1 MAAGSRVVAPL
12 PEPRPVAAAVPT
24 TVIPVTTAPPQE
36 APAAPAAPAPQAAV
50 SPEPGRTAA
59 VETPEA
65 APPPP
70 PAPEATPEATP
81 EAAPE
86 PAPEA
91 AAEAKPAEAPPP
103 EAKPPEPA
111 PPPEEARAEPP
122 APEAGA
128 AEEAPSAPKEAET
141 PAPDIS
147 APETSEPGAPSPE
160 MRAPETPA
168 AEAAVPEAA
177 PPPESAKPE
186 RKALPPAKKG
196 PLAAPNEVA
205 EQMKEATEAEAAKTE
220 GEAAREKGAE
230 SEIAQLP
237 APVKPPEARPPEKKA
252 PEAKPPAAP
261 DPALLE
267 RGREGMLPTIGP
279 HGRQPWQVYARP
291 FDMNDKRPRIAVV
304 VSDLGLS
311 GAATEAAIQQ
321 LPGSVTL
328 AFSPYAQGLEQW
340 ARLARTAGHEVFLNL
355 PMEPVDYPDQD
366 PGPYA
371 LLTSIDPKQNLF
383 RMDWLL
389 SRATGYAGV
398 TNHMGSRFTTSTQ
411 DLRPI
416 LEVLKARGLM
426 FLDSRSSD
434 QSVAARMASEMKVP
448 VAYNNRFIDAVAS
461 RDAIDRNLADIEKI
475 ARRTG
480 YAVAIGSAYPVTI
493 ERLSLWL
500 PKVEEQGF
508 AIAPVTAIADK
519 QDLK

>member
-1 MAAGSRVVAPL
+1 MSVLKSTLNSHSDAFAANAAAMRALVDDLREKVAAIELGGDQAARAKHTGRNKLLPRERIRRLLDAGSPFLELSQLAAWGMYGG
-12 PEPRPVAAAVPT
+12 PVPAAV
-24 TVIPVTTAPPQE
+24 
-36 APAAPAAPAPQAAV
+36 
-50 SPEPGRTAA
+50 
-59 VETPEA
+59 
-65 APPPP
+65 
-70 PAPEATPEATP
+70 
-81 EAAPE
+81 
-86 PAPEA
+86 
-91 AAEAKPAEAPPP
+91 KPP
-103 EAKPPEPA
+103 EAKPPE
-111 PPPEEARAEPP
+111 
-122 APEAGA
+122 
-128 AEEAPSAPKEAET
+128 
-141 PAPDIS
+141 
-147 APETSEPGAPSPE
+147 
-160 MRAPETPA
+160 
-168 AEAAVPEAA
+168 
-177 PPPESAKPE
+177 AK
-186 RKALPPAKKG
+186 
-196 PLAAPNEVA
+196 
-205 EQMKEATEAEAAKTE
+205 
-220 GEAAREKGAE
+220 
-230 SEIAQLP
+230 
-237 APVKPPEARPPEKKA
+237 PPEKKA
-252 PEAKPPAAP
+252 PEAKPPEVP

-291 FDMNDKRPRIAVV
+291 FDMTDKRPRIAVV

-340 ARLARTAGHEVFLNL
+340 TRLARTAGHEVFLNL

-398 TNHMGSRFTTSTQ
+398 THHMGSRFTTSSQ
-411 DLRPI
+411 DLRPL

-434 QSVAARMASEMKVP
+434 QSVAARIASAMKVP

-461 RDAIDRNLADIEKI
+461 RDAIDKNLADVEKI

-500 PKVEEQGF
+500 PKAQEQGF